1 MYGWR
6 RDSDWW
12 GMGALATPPPAIQT
26 ALQNASNQYGVPLSL
41 LQSVAF
47 TESSYRPGITSTAG
61 AQGLM
66 QIMPANF
73 ASLGVTN
80 PLDPQQSAD
89 AGAKLLSQLYAQYG
103 DWNTALIAYNEGS
116 GNLAKFGPYQSSQD
130 YAATILQNS
139 GLSTPTSPSGSDST
153 ASGASDSGGDSS
165 LFDFSALDSSN
176 VSPGGLSP
184 LAWLGIAVAGIAAA
198 AWMAG

>member
-12 GMGALATPPPAIQT
+12 GMGALATPPGSIST
-26 ALQNASNQYGVPLSL
+26 VLQNASAQYGVPVSL
-41 LQSVAF
+41 LTAVAQQ
-47 TESSYRPGITSTAG
+47 ESSYNPSAVSPKG
-61 AQGLM
+61 ATGLM

-153 ASGASDSGGDSS
+153 ASNEADSGGDSS

-176 VSPGGLSP
+176 LSPGGLSP
-184 LAWLGIAVAGIAAA
+184 LAWLGIAAGIAAA